1 MAKKKAAAKSAKK
14 EKEMLVVASKVKAYV
29 KSKGMMTSS
38 EALPALNEC
47 IYGLL
52 DAALART
59 QANKRSTLKPQD
71 M

>member
-29 KSKGMMTSS
+29 RSKGMMTSS

-47 IYGLL
+47 IYAML
-52 DAALART
+52 DAALCRT
-59 QANKRSTLKPQD
+59 SSNKRSTLKPQD